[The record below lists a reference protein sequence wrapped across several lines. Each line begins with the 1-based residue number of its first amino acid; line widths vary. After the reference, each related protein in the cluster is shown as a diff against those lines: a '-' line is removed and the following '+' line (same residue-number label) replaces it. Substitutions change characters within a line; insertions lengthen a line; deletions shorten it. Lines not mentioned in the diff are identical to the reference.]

1 MFTSG
6 RRQFVVRHRK
16 RYELVR
22 RSAHFD
28 NGHTE
33 KLIIRTQGGTT
44 RVPSH
49 EPIRVALFTET
60 FLPKLDGIVRI
71 LCLTLDHLKR
81 IGAEAIVF
89 APGEHVASYA
99 GFPVHS
105 IPGVTFPLYPEL
117 TLALPGKRTRD
128 IIEDFDPTL
137 VHVLNP
143 TISGI
148 RGMQF
153 ARSLDKPLVASFH
166 ANIMEGAAHY
176 GLGFLKTPLWHY
188 HRLIYNQADH
198 ILATSKH
205 MVSELEAHGFNN
217 VGLWRRGVHAGRF
230 SPDFAS
236 RDMRDRIS
244 GGNADQ
250 TLLLYVGRLAPEKQ
264 IHQIA
269 PILDAIPGTHLA
281 LVGDGPYRSKLE
293 EIFAGKSVTFNGYMT
308 GETLSAA
315 YASADIFVFP
325 SSMFETFGLV
335 VAEAMA
341 AGLPVV
347 SSRVGG
353 VPEII
358 THGENGYMVEVD
370 DIGAMI
376 EHVRLL
382 ANDADRRAAFG
393 ELARKA
399 VAPLTWTAI
408 MDELFEVYRE
418 VIDEYEATR
427 AA

>member
-1 MFTSG
+1 M
-6 RRQFVVRHRK
+6 QNH
-16 RYELVR
+16 
-22 RSAHFD
+22 D
-28 NGHTE
+28 
-33 KLIIRTQGGTT
+33 
-44 RVPSH
+44 
-49 EPIRVALFTET
+49 PIRVVLFTET

-89 APGEHVASYA
+89 APGDHVESYN
-99 GFPVHS
+99 GFPVYS

-117 TLALPGKRTRD
+117 TLALPGKRTRE
-128 IIEDFDPTL
+128 IIEEFDPTL

-143 TISGI
+143 TLSGI

-153 ARSLDKPLVASFH
+153 ARSLDKPLIASFH

-176 GLGFLKTPLWHY
+176 GLGFMKTPLWYY
-188 HRLIYNQADH
+188 HRLIYNQADR

-217 VGLWRRGVHAGRF
+217 VGLWRRGVHAGSF
-230 SPDFAS
+230 SPEFAS
-236 RDMRDRIS
+236 QDMRDRIS
-244 GGNADQ
+244 GGNSDK
-250 TLLLYVGRLAPEKQ
+250 TLLLYVGRLAAEKQ

-269 PILDAIPGTHLA
+269 PILDAIPNTHLA
-281 LVGDGPYRSKLE
+281 LVGDGPYRAKLE

-308 GETLSAA
+308 GDTLSAA

-358 THGENGYMVEVD
+358 THGDNGYMVEVD
-370 DIGAMI
+370 DVAAMI
-376 EHVRLL
+376 EHVRMLI
-382 ANDADRRAAFG
+382 NDPAKRETFGQRAR
-393 ELARKA
+393 EA
-399 VAPLTWTAI
+399 VAPLTWTSI
-408 MDELFEVYRE
+408 MDELFEVYHE
-418 VIDEYEATR
+418 VIEAYL
-427 AA
+427 AAQAA